1 MNYWKKRA
9 TQQLLKTEKKSEKVI
24 DELVN
29 LYDRSFSDIEQRIR
43 YIFETYTNDG
53 QMTKLE
59 ALKYLNEMETAKYYD
74 EIRKKIPKAESEEE
88 RQQLLNIYNS
98 RAYGYRISR
107 LMALENEMYMAIIRC
122 KGIEEKLTRRHYEEI
137 IIDRYQELIKDNVF
151 TATTKYELEQML
163 DEKWLGS
170 NFSDRIWKDQKK
182 LTEELNKVL
191 KVGLFTGKS
200 NASIAE
206 EIKERMNVSLF
217 NATRLVRTESN
228 YYHNQI
234 DLRAY
239 KDMGIE
245 KYRYLAVLDNR
256 TSDICQELDGQVFEV
271 SKAEVGVNFPPM
283 HPFCR
288 STTIRADVEIK
299 ERIARDYKTNKNYY
313 TKTKTYKEYET
324 EQEEKHPITRASVS
338 SEKTVETLKSNTR
351 SGIINMSNKDE
362 IINYFKEK
370 YNIELVDLDKLMVDD
385 IKPAL
390 CGVDDFVKDF
400 PGAGKFI
407 KRIEYHP
414 GLNGRYA
421 DMGSDGI
428 MRIRKD
434 GFSDYGTGIHESAH
448 ALDFSKSFKF
458 DKEKYSERIIYE
470 ILKEKGIRKN
480 GREYERL
487 LRPHSIPFK
496 YSKKEYNIELFA
508 FSLQDYYSKKEY
520 GGIGESI
527 FKKIKGEN

>member
-43 YIFETYTNDG
+43 HIFETYTNDG

-59 ALKYLNEMETAKYYD
+59 ALKYLNEMETAEYYD
-74 EIRKKIPKAESEEE
+74 GIRKKIPKAESEEE
-88 RQQLLNIYNS
+88 KQQLLNIYNS

-107 LMALENEMYMAIIRC
+107 LMALENEMYMTIIRC

-200 NASIAE
+200 NVSIAE

-256 TSDICQELDGQVFEV
+256 TSDICQELDGEVFEV

-288 STTIRADVEIK
+288 STTIRADVKIK
-299 ERIARDYKTNKNYY
+299 ERRAKN
-313 TKTKTYKEYET
+313 
-324 EQEEKHPITRASVS
+324 PITGEREIVGNISYKDWYNKKVKKYGKEEADISYKKVKYQTPDRRQYEKYKNILKN
-338 SEKTVETLKSNTR
+338 SEYMPKTFEDFVNFKYNSANQWEKLKDDYQWSKHRLKAINNGELTPLSDINHYLKIKDEAHKKLIGIKLANNLEVKTISYHFIDRVIGCIEQRR
-351 SGIINMSNKDE
+351 SGVKI
-362 IINYFKEK
+362 
-370 YNIELVDLDKLMVDD
+370 DD
-385 IKPAL
+385 IADSL
-390 CGVDDFVKDF
+390 NGNYDVKEID
-400 PGAGKFI
+400 KSI
-407 KRIEYHP
+407 KIY
-414 GLNGRYA
+414 GLNNIVTINKETGHLIQVNPHTR
-421 DMGSDGI
+421 
-428 MRIRKD
+428 RK
-434 GFSDYGTGIHESAH
+434 
-448 ALDFSKSFKF
+448 K
-458 DKEKYSERIIYE
+458 
-470 ILKEKGIRKN
+470 
-480 GREYERL
+480 
-487 LRPHSIPFK
+487 
-496 YSKKEYNIELFA
+496 
-508 FSLQDYYSKKEY
+508 
-520 GGIGESI
+520 
-527 FKKIKGEN
+527 

>member
-43 YIFETYTNDG
+43 HIFETYTNDG

-74 EIRKKIPKAESEEE
+74 GIRKKIPKAESEEE
-88 RQQLLNIYNS
+88 KQQLLNIYNS

-107 LMALENEMYMAIIRC
+107 LMALENEMYMTIIRC

-200 NASIAE
+200 NVSIAE
-206 EIKERMNVSLF
+206 EIKKRMNVSLF

-256 TSDICQELDGQVFEV
+256 TSDICQELDGEVFEV

-283 HPFCR
+283 HSFCR
-288 STTIRADVEIK
+288 STTIRADVKIK
-299 ERIARDYKTNKNYY
+299 ERIAKNPITGERETIDNVEYKDWLKGINTLKNTPKSSKINIHIDEMTPCLYKKETKEYVDTYFTKMTDKKELERLTKDWKFNWTEENNVYGLYSKDNKDRLQGLISYEIQKENKAVYIKLLENNPNNVKYKTY
-313 TKTKTYKEYET
+313 TGVGGHLIAQACKISFN
-324 EQEEKHPITRASVS
+324 H
-338 SEKTVETLKSNTR
+338 
-351 SGIINMSNKDE
+351 
-362 IINYFKEK
+362 K
-370 YNIELVDLDKLMVDD
+370 Y
-385 IKPAL
+385 
-390 CGVDDFVKDF
+390 
-400 PGAGKFI
+400 
-407 KRIEYHP
+407 
-414 GLNGRYA
+414 
-421 DMGSDGI
+421 
-428 MRIRKD
+428 D
-434 GFSDYGTGIHESAH
+434 GFVYLDAKTDLIKHYKKYGA
-448 ALDFSKSFKF
+448 KQ
-458 DKEKYSERIIYE
+458 
-470 ILKEKGIRKN
+470 
-480 GREYERL
+480 
-487 LRPHSIPFK
+487 
-496 YSKKEYNIELFA
+496 
-508 FSLQDYYSKKEY
+508 FSLSQRMIFDETSAKKLVEEYYGKGQKK
-520 GGIGESI
+520 
-527 FKKIKGEN
+527 